1 MNTRVRKIVSFI
13 STICLLTASLISLL
27 PGNVY
32 ADAQN
37 IQVTTYPATAGQ
49 LASYRIAFNVN
60 EPLKAGTDSI
70 TCVFPKETNIDST
83 ISSANISVNPRLLN
97 GADFELDY
105 KTGTIKLL
113 NPLRKGDRLTVS
125 YRYEPSATSS
135 QLPRNIKFY
144 DQTYPAGNP
153 RRSNGILDP
162 GEWTYE
168 DRDSDGK
175 ISVGDR
181 RLNIIN
187 TIPLYRQ
194 GSLVEVGDTDFGTTA
209 DPTFALTNFSYS
221 NLAFVDKN
229 NDGVFSEHDWLI
241 DDKDGN
247 GYLSTNDKIIVGMF
261 YYPKNSIVTNND
273 LDNST
278 TVQSSAT
285 TTTIM
290 HAENVIKNAYYDDG
304 EYIYDETGGT
314 VANQVD
320 PGDKRLTWVYALG
333 ELYPKGTNVA
343 AGDKD
348 LLMTLVPYQTSPA
361 INEVDRNDV
370 WPLRFYLENRALST
384 TVQPGD
390 KRLSNIFNSFYLPSA
405 LIGSPVVLPGDPDDN
420 QTLFQFAINEKY
432 SSAVIPPATTPVGYG
447 NFDPIYRDLDS
458 SSTVS
463 EFDIRLNNFTIFV
476 DNREVTYT
484 AGSIVRKGELD
495 VGLKLFNFPAT
506 TMHSEVGVPNN
517 RFDLGEMI
525 YSAVILSNT
534 SLARRENYF
543 GVVSANYTIG
553 ANYPDTG
560 LSLTKGWADVI
571 TETLTTY
578 ADGGETTFKL
588 TNYPVG
594 KAITP
599 PITDINY
606 NLEPLTLN
614 SGLMRGVGKVYYS
627 ITAVNETIGES
638 EPWEERMVEFL
649 SSTTLNAV
657 KIKWSPLQNAS
668 KYRIY
673 RTTEAGNYDDN
684 SLVAEILA
692 PQTEYIDMGG
702 NLLPGKPPTTFE
714 STYTTV
720 ILTRIDPKTGV
731 SSEIQLHE
739 YELSDY
745 KMDPITGKV
754 DFRKPLKL
762 LDTIVADYDIGV
774 RITDE
779 KILIDTVS
787 GRAKLRYDDILDP
800 DIYGTEKYDI
810 IVKKATSA
818 NPDNPTLLVRGVDF
832 EFLDENNNKLAGLE
846 KGMMVFYGQ
855 IALTDTVTISYVYRK
870 EVRGD
875 LIKVASG
882 NETTLST
889 HERGIIPGTDQIF
902 KGRTLSSVPV
912 INVMNSEK
920 GPVVTFTTPVNIKP
934 DSANKINP
942 TPESKRDINITFS
955 MQTGIRN
962 PNRAGNYQLFVRTS
976 KEQTEI
982 LSNPYEVIAGEAT
995 QKLIKLTQ
1003 DQSVSSGSSIA
1014 LTTAVQDDLGNNIPN
1029 MTVVYSIVSS
1039 PNNEAKLDKTTFVTD
1054 ASGKAVAMLTTPTT
1068 PGDSVVQARLSATNQ
1083 VVTFRITGLSSQPIG
1098 RIVITPGSINV
1109 LPNGSVPFTA
1119 VAYDSNNNVVP
1130 NVKFAWSVSPAG
1142 MGTVNENGY
1151 FSAGTITG
1159 SCDVSA
1165 DAFGVRGSAKVTITT
1180 STMKVDKVVISP
1192 TTASVGIN
1200 KTFQFLAKAYD
1211 ATNIE
1216 IPNPAFTWTVSPVE
1230 IGTISNTGTFNAKTV
1245 GSGVIMV
1252 SAEGKSAIATI
1263 TVLPGVSR
1271 VMITPDI
1278 ATMKVNESK
1287 QFLATAYDDANVP
1300 IANPAVSWAVRPSD
1314 MGIITN
1320 TGIFTALKKGVAQIV
1335 ASLDGK
1341 EGYAT
1346 VTISETTNDTEGPI
1360 IAVLAPVDGEA
1371 VTVNSILVKG
1381 TAKDTSGV
1389 QLVRVNG
1396 ISASFDAGTDVF
1408 SSMVS
1413 LVPGNN
1419 AIVIT
1424 AIDMVGNMS
1433 SKTIN
1438 VILTS
1443 PIIIKL
1449 QIGNRNAVIVKDGMP
1464 NFVSIDIAPFTTSS
1478 RTMVPLRFISESFDA
1493 KVEWEPDKPATGEG
1507 RIYIT
1512 LVRQNGTKIVLDMHT
1527 NSRYIRKTT
1536 TPANGLPIEEVVDY
1550 PQSEP
1555 APYIVK
1561 PQDRTVVP
1569 LRFISEAF
1577 GSQVDWKADTQ
1588 EITITFTP

>member
-125 YRYEPSATSS
+125 YRYEPSATTA

-144 DQTYPAGNP
+144 DQTYGADP
-153 RRSNGILDP
+153 RSGNGILDA
-162 GEWTYE
+162 GEWVYE
-168 DRDSDGK
+168 DRDTDGK

-181 RLNIIN
+181 RLNIILAGG
-187 TIPLYRQ
+187 TLYRQ
-194 GSLVEVGDTDFGTTA
+194 GSLVQSGLPDNDFGTVPGG
-209 DPTFALTNFSYS
+209 DPTRPLTQYNVS
-221 NLAFVDKN
+221 NLSFVDRDN
-229 NDGVFSEHDWLI
+229 NGSFSEHDWLI
-241 DDKDGN
+241 DDKDAN
-247 GYLSTNDKIIVGMF
+247 GYLSINDKIIVGMF
-261 YYPKNSIVTNND
+261 YYPKNSIITNND
-273 LDNST
+273 LDSVT
-278 TVQSSAT
+278 PPV
-285 TTTIM
+285 TITPAIK
-290 HAENVIKNAYYDDG
+290 HAENILKDTYYQDG
-304 EYIYDETGGT
+304 EYLYTDAGT
-314 VANQVD
+314 INQVD
-320 PGDKRLTWVYALG
+320 DLGGDFRRTWVYASG
-333 ELYPKGTNVA
+333 VVYPKGSLVLP
-343 AGDKD
+343 GDKD
-348 LLMTLVPYQTSPA
+348 VGMMITPFLASATFTEVLVP
-361 INEVDRNDV
+361 EL
-370 WPLRFYLENRALST
+370 WPLRFYSEPRAVTPL
-384 TVQPGD
+384 QAGD
-390 KRLSNIFNSFYLPSA
+390 KRLSNIYNSFYLPTPFAGSVPVVA
-405 LIGSPVVLPGDPDDN
+405 ADPDGGITLFNFATNEKYAGSPVTYN
-420 QTLFQFAINEKY
+420 T
-432 SSAVIPPATTPVGYG
+432 
-447 NFDPIYRDLDS
+447 FDPIYRDVDLSGNVTENDVRLYKFSIVIDS
-458 SSTVS
+458 
-463 EFDIRLNNFTIFV
+463 
-476 DNREVTYT
+476 REVIYT
-484 AGSIVRKGELD
+484 SGSIVRKGEVDIGITL
-495 VGLKLFNFPAT
+495 NTFPAT
-506 TMHSEVGVPNN
+506 FMHSELGTPNN
-517 RFDLGEMI
+517 LYDIGENI
-525 YSAVILSNT
+525 YSGSAGNSTGSSREFYYGVI
-534 SLARRENYF
+534 
-543 GVVSANYTIG
+543 SANFTVG
-553 ANYPDTG
+553 AYYPDAG
-560 LSLTKGWADVI
+560 LTLTKGWADVI

-588 TNYPVG
+588 TNYPVV
-594 KAITP
+594 KAISP

-606 NLEPLTLN
+606 SLEPLTLA

-657 KIKWSPLQNAS
+657 KIKWSPVQNAS

-673 RTTEAGNYDDN
+673 RTTEAGNYDDS

-692 PQTEYIDMGG
+692 PQTEYVDMGG

-720 ILTRIDPKTGV
+720 ILTRIDPKTGL
-731 SSEIQLHE
+731 SYDIQLHE

-754 DFRKPLKL
+754 DFRKPLKQ

-982 LSNPYEVIAGEAT
+982 LSNPYEIIAGEAT

-1130 NVKFAWSVSPAG
+1130 NVKFAWSVSPAS

-1192 TTASVGIN
+1192 TTASIGIN

-1396 ISASFDAGTDVF
+1396 ISASYDAGTGAFFATVN
-1408 SSMVS
+1408 
-1413 LVPGNN
+1413 LIAGNN

-1449 QIGNRNAVIVKDGMP
+1449 QIGNRNAVIIKDGMP

-1512 LVRQNGTKIVLDMHT
+1512 LVRKNGTKIVLDMHT